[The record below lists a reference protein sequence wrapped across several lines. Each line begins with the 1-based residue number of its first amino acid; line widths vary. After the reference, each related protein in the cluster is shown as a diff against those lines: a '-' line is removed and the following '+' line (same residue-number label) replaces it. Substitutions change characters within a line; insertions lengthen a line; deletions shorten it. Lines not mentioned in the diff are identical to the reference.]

1 MIIKTNSTHQSVRGR
16 LRARGVWFTSDII
29 PFDRHFRKHIE
40 INIEN
45 IWASRFML
53 YNIQLEAF
61 RCAQERL
68 IAIYMLVLVF
78 RYMFYLTPCWYG
90 KGSLAY
96 ISFSQRAGSTID
108 FWYQSIVIDPSCL
121 HILSF
126 HMFGKVTCTYPTEN
140 SEAFQ
145 LFNAVLSNLI
155 YTGSD
160 KDNHIFFPYTADW
173 VACW

>member
-1 MIIKTNSTHQSVRGR
+1 
-16 LRARGVWFTSDII
+16 
-29 PFDRHFRKHIE
+29 
-40 INIEN
+40 
-45 IWASRFML
+45 ML

-61 RCAQERL
+61 CCAQERL

-78 RYMFYLTPCWYG
+78 RYMFYLTPRWYG
-90 KGSLAY
+90 KDSSAY

-108 FWYQSIVIDPSCL
+108 FWYQSIEIDPSCL

-126 HMFGKVTCTYPTEN
+126 QMFAKVTCIYPTEN

-145 LFNAVLSNLI
+145 LSNALSSNLI

-160 KDNHIFFPYTADW
+160 KDNHILFP
-173 VACW
+173 